1 MKYGKTE
8 RISGIVIL
16 LSLAAILVPWLMS
29 DPAPREERPQPSFTI
44 EQPIDA
50 PRRDV
55 AEPKPPESIDL
66 SSFNDRTSSDDEER
80 SSEEVSE
87 ASAPTETD
95 APEAPRSQEQSIEEP
110 SSAPQ
115 GGEAQEAQAQDGAAQ
130 VKDDPIAALMAQS
143 ESQRAAAEKAIPAA
157 QAQGEWGVQVGTFG
171 NPDNAARLKRE
182 LEEQGFPVYTRE
194 RSDDLTTVI
203 VGPFAS
209 SSDGER
215 ASALIKERVNQ
226 QGLLVRV
233 RD

>member
-16 LSLAAILVPWLMS
+16 LALAAILIPWLMS

-55 AEPKPPESIDL
+55 AEPVPPESIDL
-66 SSFNDRTSSDDEER
+66 SSSGDAPQTPTTSNDDAIVDDAAVTER
-80 SSEEVSE
+80 DDASPVQDQTQSQNAETQNTETQD
-87 ASAPTETD
+87 SAPRVE
-95 APEAPRSQEQSIEEP
+95 
-110 SSAPQ
+110 
-115 GGEAQEAQAQDGAAQ
+115 
-130 VKDDPIAALMAQS
+130 DDPIAALMAQAD
-143 ESQRAAAEKAIPAA
+143 SQRRVSEEAIPATSE
-157 QAQGEWGVQVGTFG
+157 QGEWGVQVGTFG
-171 NPDNAARLKRE
+171 NPDNVSRLKRE
-182 LEEQGFPVYTRE
+182 LEENGFHVYTRK

-209 SSDGER
+209 SADGER
-215 ASALIKERVNQ
+215 ASTLIKERVNQ

>member
-1 MKYGKTE
+1 MKYGKME

-16 LSLAAILVPWLMS
+16 LALAAILIPWLMS

-55 AEPKPPESIDL
+55 AEPVPPESIDL
-66 SSFNDRTSSDDEER
+66 SSSGDALQTQAASNDEAIVDDDAVTER
-80 SSEEVSE
+80 DDASPVQAQMPSQNAE
-87 ASAPTETD
+87 AQDTDTQNTEAQD
-95 APEAPRSQEQSIEEP
+95 
-110 SSAPQ
+110 SAPQ
-115 GGEAQEAQAQDGAAQ
+115 VE
-130 VKDDPIAALMAQS
+130 DDPIAALMAQAD
-143 ESQRAAAEKAIPAA
+143 SQRRASEEAVPATSE
-157 QAQGEWGVQVGTFG
+157 QGEWGVQVGTFG
-171 NPDNAARLKRE
+171 NPDNVSRLKRE
-182 LEEQGFPVYTRE
+182 LEENGFHVYTRK

-209 SSDGER
+209 SADGER
-215 ASALIKERVNQ
+215 ASTLIKERVNQ

>member
-16 LSLAAILVPWLMS
+16 LALAAILVPWLMS

-55 AEPKPPESIDL
+55 AEPVPPASIDL
-66 SSFNDRTSSDDEER
+66 SSSSDAPQTQVTPSDDAAVDHGAETERGDESPTQAQTQSQNAEKP
-80 SSEEVSE
+80 SIETQD
-87 ASAPTETD
+87 TETQD
-95 APEAPRSQEQSIEEP
+95 ST
-110 SSAPQ
+110 PQ
-115 GGEAQEAQAQDGAAQ
+115 VE
-130 VKDDPIAALMAQS
+130 DDPIAALMAQS
-143 ESQRAAAEKAIPAA
+143 DSQRRASEEEAIPATSE
-157 QAQGEWGVQVGTFG
+157 QGEWGVQVGTFG
-171 NPDNAARLKRE
+171 NPDNASRLKRE
-182 LEEQGFPVYTRE
+182 LEENGFPVYTRK

-203 VGPFAS
+203 VGPFANS
-209 SSDGER
+209 ADGER
-215 ASALIKERVNQ
+215 ASTLIKERVNQ

>member
-16 LSLAAILVPWLMS
+16 LALAAILIPWLMS

-50 PRRDV
+50 PKRDV
-55 AEPKPPESIDL
+55 AEPAPPESIDL
-66 SSFNDRTSSDDEER
+66 STSSD
-80 SSEEVSE
+80 
-87 ASAPTETD
+87 APQAPTTSNDDAIVDGDAVTERDDASSVQDQMSSQNAETQETD
-95 APEAPRSQEQSIEEP
+95 TQHTE
-110 SSAPQ
+110 
-115 GGEAQEAQAQDGAAQ
+115 AQDGAPQ
-130 VKDDPIAALMAQS
+130 VEDDPIAALMAQAD
-143 ESQRAAAEKAIPAA
+143 SQRRASEEAIPATNE
-157 QAQGEWGVQVGTFG
+157 QGEWGVQVGTFG
-171 NPDNAARLKRE
+171 NPDNVSRLKRE
-182 LEEQGFPVYTRE
+182 LEENGFPVYTRQ

-209 SSDGER
+209 SADGER
-215 ASALIKERVNQ
+215 ASTLIKERVNQ

>member
-1 MKYGKTE
+1 MKYGKME

-16 LSLAAILVPWLMS
+16 LALAAILVPWLMS

-55 AEPKPPESIDL
+55 AEPVPPESIDL
-66 SSFNDRTSSDDEER
+66 SSFRDTPQTQTASSDDAAVDEGADIGR
-80 SSEEVSE
+80 GDE
-87 ASAPTETD
+87 APAQTQSQNAETQDTETQD
-95 APEAPRSQEQSIEEP
+95 ST
-110 SSAPQ
+110 PQ
-115 GGEAQEAQAQDGAAQ
+115 VE
-130 VKDDPIAALMAQS
+130 DDPIAALMAQS
-143 ESQRAAAEKAIPAA
+143 DSQRRASEEAIPATSE
-157 QAQGEWGVQVGTFG
+157 QGEWGVQVGTFG
-171 NPDNAARLKRE
+171 NPDNVARLKRE
-182 LEEQGFPVYTRE
+182 LEENGFHVYTRK

-209 SSDGER
+209 SADGER
-215 ASALIKERVNQ
+215 ASTLIKKRVNQ